1 MNVVKGWVKKKKR
14 KGKRKTALD
23 EASGAEMKYTSCNGT
38 IMCAFLRCDP

>member
-1 MNVVKGWVKKKKR
+1 MNVVKGWVKKKK
-14 KGKRKTALD
+14 KEKDKQALD